1 MHTTLAGWILF
12 VLLMLTAPAGRFGAM
27 QPPPVFATA
36 VIPWLSPVLAPV
48 AVSGRALQGG
58 SPPEQTQE
66 RITGADNRIAAGTRV
81 DGTLTIRLEARSGK
95 WYPDRD
101 SDPGVVVKAFAVE
114 GGPLQ
119 IPGPLIRVTE
129 RTRIRAVVRNRL
141 ADPLAMHGLYTRPGN
156 SSVGQDVVVIPP
168 GETREF
174 TFASGSAGTYYYW
187 GATNSATP
195 VDQRAPA
202 DSQLTGAL
210 IIDSREEPAPQDRVL
225 LMGIWGDSR
234 PGTDGPRRMVING
247 RSWPYTERLTY
258 RVGDSVRMR
267 VINAGS
273 ATHPMHLHGFYFN
286 VDSRGDERQDVIS
299 PAGSSP
305 RLVVTERLAPGG
317 TFSLTWKP
325 TRPGNWLFHCHD
337 NFHLLRGGALDG
349 TAPAAR
355 AGHHVENH
363 ALEMM
368 AGPVMGITVTGRS
381 AERQG
386 STSEKRRRL
395 RLVARVD
402 DGGTADEP
410 AFGYTIDNGATTS
423 PPAPP
428 YLPGPTLV
436 LKRGEPVSIT
446 VANQLPEPTAVHW
459 HGIELESYY
468 DGVAGYSGEA
478 NRITPA
484 IPPGGSFEARF
495 TPPRSGTFMYHTHI
509 DEVRQMQAGLS
520 GALLVVDSL
529 EAYDPQHDIVLL
541 VTAPRKNTGAQVVLL
556 NGSATPASRE
566 LRTGEHYRLRFI
578 NIHTFRPNMRMRLLG
593 PSTGSRRPE
602 SVEGGDG
609 TLLRWRAVAKDGMD
623 LPPDQ
628 RVEGPS
634 EIQMGNGETYDFDFV
649 PPGPGDIRLDV
660 IALRGDLV
668 LVSMPI
674 HVR

>member
-1 MHTTLAGWILF
+1 MHTTLARVNLSIL
-12 VLLMLTAPAGRFGAM
+12 LRLRALAARFAAM
-27 QPPPVFATA
+27 PPPPMAA
-36 VIPWLSPVLAPV
+36 IAAILCLSPVLAPL
-48 AVSGRALQGG
+48 AVSGRALQAG

-66 RITGADNRIAAGTRV
+66 RITVADNRIAAGTRV

-101 SDPGVVVKAFAVE
+101 TDPGVVVKAFAVE
-114 GGPLQ
+114 GRPLQ

-129 RTRIRAVVRNRL
+129 GTRIRAVVRNRL
-141 ADPLAMHGLYTRPGN
+141 ADPLAMHGFYARPGN
-156 SSVGQDVVVIPP
+156 SSGGLDVVVIPP

-174 TFASGSAGTYYYW
+174 TFVSGSAGTYYYW
-187 GATNSATP
+187 AATDPATP
-195 VDQRAPA
+195 VNQRAPA
-202 DSQLTGAL
+202 DSQLSGAL
-210 IIDSREEPAPQDRVL
+210 IVDPGDGRSHPDRVL
-225 LMGIWGDSR
+225 LMGIWGDSN
-234 PGTDGPRRMVING
+234 PGSDGLRRMVING

-305 RLVVTERLAPGG
+305 RLVVTERLEPGG
-317 TFSLTWKP
+317 TFSLMWKP

-337 NFHLLRGGALDG
+337 NFHLLQGGSLDG
-349 TAPAAR
+349 KTPVVT
-355 AGHHVENH
+355 AGHHVKNH

-381 AERQG
+381 AERPG
-386 STSEKRRRL
+386 STSDKRRRL

-410 AFGYTIDNGATTS
+410 AFGYTLENGGTTS
-423 PPAPP
+423 PPARP
-428 YLPGPTLV
+428 YLPGPTLL

-468 DGVAGYSGEA
+468 DGVAGYSGKGK
-478 NRITPA
+478 RITPA

-495 TPPRSGTFMYHTHI
+495 TPPRSGTFIYHTHI

-520 GALLVVDSL
+520 GALLVIDSL
-529 EAYDPQHDIVLL
+529 EAYDPEHDIVLL
-541 VTAPRKNTGAQVVLL
+541 VTAPRRNPNANVVLL
-556 NGSATPASRE
+556 NGSSTPAPRE
-566 LRTGEHYRLRFI
+566 MHAGQKYRLRFI
-578 NIHTFRPNMRMRLLG
+578 NVHTFRPNMRMRLSR
-593 PSTGSRRPE
+593 PSTSSGRPE
-602 SVEGGDG
+602 PVEGRDS

-634 EIQMGNGETYDFDFV
+634 EVQMGNGETYDFDFV

-660 IALRGDLV
+660 ISLRGAV

-674 HVR
+674 RVR